1 MNDESPLDKLV
12 VYSPIITHYLYTSE
26 IAKTYFF
33 CLRLASFYLT

>member
-33 CLRLASFYLT
+33 AFALLHFI